1 MRFFPDFATIDL
13 LLKLAA
19 AWFLKFCILG
29 IHTRLHSALQ
39 TRVCPHSLSSFAVFI
54 IDLFSFAAEGAS
66 SLKSENLKMVEF
78 NFRHLSFIR
87 SSSGSL
93 IASNILFSSR
103 ENPFPWSRCKK
114 CSVWILWYFK
124 GRRRLQEHCL
134 FVCFS
139 CAITSWIWQI
149 SRVHIYIGQSKCI
162 PMACPSNTSIK
173 ASRNEYLLKLH
184 QFASIPCHLS
194 LQKWATGVS
203 INFKISNRDPWWA
216 TYQILFFRSFL
227 NQNLLDMNYEL
238 TSICSQPLLDNK
250 VTWNSCQCH
259 IFLQLYQLYNTSLF
273 YRGHKPCSLT
283 KCIYV
288 TFIGKQTP
296 TGWRLKG
303 CRRCIMMIFS
313 CHKCVTGKSMYWQY
327 ESYSNICLCQKAS
340 KCFPSHMN
348 WQYRPYHNGTCK
360 L

>member
-1 MRFFPDFATIDL
+1 MF
-13 LLKLAA
+13 
-19 AWFLKFCILG
+19 
-29 IHTRLHSALQ
+29 
-39 TRVCPHSLSSFAVFI
+39 SL
-54 IDLFSFAAEGAS
+54 D
-66 SLKSENLKMVEF
+66 
-78 NFRHLSFIR
+78 
-87 SSSGSL
+87 SL
-93 IASNILFSSR
+93 ILQGAAS
-103 ENPFPWSRCKK
+103 
-114 CSVWILWYFK
+114 FK
-124 GRRRLQEHCL
+124 SIVCL
-134 FVCFS
+134 FVFLAQFS
-139 CAITSWIWQI
+139 SWIWQI

-194 LQKWATGVS
+194 LQKWAT
-203 INFKISNRDPWWA
+203 
-216 TYQILFFRSFL
+216 YQIRNFSTL
-227 NQNLLDMNYEL
+227 NQNLLDKNYEL
-238 TSICSQPLLDNK
+238 TSICSQPLLDKYNK

-259 IFLQLYQLYNTSLF
+259 IFLQLYQLYHASLF

-348 WQYRPYHNGTCK
+348 WQYRPYHNGTCGIF
-360 L
+360 LQ